1 MSIRIEL
8 SRSVLLP
15 DELKVARYAR
25 APELGPQIL
34 FFTGGSAL
42 KETSRTLK
50 RYTHNS
56 IHVMTPFDSGGSSA
70 ELRRTMQM
78 LSVGDLRNRIMA
90 LADESSLG
98 NPHIRRLFST
108 RLSAEAS
115 QQSLVERLEAMVRGD
130 EPLVRDVP
138 TPMRRLIRTFLRV
151 FLDRMPDDFDLRKAS
166 VGNLILGG
174 GYHQYDGDMDSV
186 VFLFSQLVEARGTVL
201 PVVDA
206 DLHLMATLEDG
217 CRVAGQ
223 HNFTGKETAPLTS
236 PIQSLSLIDELD
248 TQNPAEIESHPKVRK
263 LIETADLIVFPMG
276 SFYSSILCQLLP
288 GGIGQSIVEARCPK
302 VFVPNMGCDP
312 EVIDHPT
319 SRLVEQLLRTVKNDA
334 PHAVTDDILNLVLV
348 DLKEGRYQNPIGLDR
363 IRELGVD
370 VADVSLTNGEGWIC
384 PQKLSALLLSMV

>member
-1 MSIRIEL
+1 MSMRIEL

-25 APELGPQIL
+25 APELGPKIL

-70 ELRRTMQM
+70 ELRRTMNM

-108 RLSAEAS
+108 RLPADAS
-115 QQSLVERLEAMVRGD
+115 QESLVERLEAMVRGD
-130 EPLVRDVP
+130 EPLVRDIP
-138 TPMRRLIRTFLRV
+138 SPMRRLIRTFLRV
-151 FLDRMPDDFDLRKAS
+151 FLEQRPADFDLRKAS
-166 VGNLILGG
+166 VGNLILAG

-186 VFLFSQLVEARGTVL
+186 VFLFSQIVEARGVVL

-206 DLHLMATLEDG
+206 DLHLCATLADG
-217 CRVAGQ
+217 RQIVGQ
-223 HNFTGKETAPLTS
+223 HNFTGKERAPLTS
-236 PIQSLSLIDELD
+236 PIQSLSLIDGL
-248 TQNPAEIESHPKVRK
+248 ESKKPTSIASHSKVRK

-276 SFYSSILCQLLP
+276 SFYSSLLCQLLP
-288 GGIGQSIVEARCPK
+288 EGIGRSIVSARCPK
-302 VFVPNMGCDP
+302 VFVPSMGRDP
-312 EVIDHPT
+312 EVIESSM
-319 SRLVEQLLRTVKNDA
+319 SRLVEQLLSAIQADA
-334 PHAVTDDILNLVLV
+334 PDAAVEDMLNVVLI
-348 DLKEGRYQNPIGLDR
+348 DSKDGSYDMNLGKERTH
-363 IRELGVD
+363 ELGVD
-370 VADVSLTNGEGWIC
+370 IADVALVGEDGWIC
-384 PQKLSALLLSMV
+384 PDKLSAILLSMV

>member
-1 MSIRIEL
+1 MTVRIEL

-15 DELKVARYAR
+15 DELKIARYGR
-25 APELGPQIL
+25 APELGPKIL

-42 KETSRTLK
+42 KETSRILK

-70 ELRRTMQM
+70 ELRRTMHM

-90 LADESSLG
+90 LAEESSLG
-98 NPHIRRLFST
+98 NPDIRRLFST
-108 RLSAEAS
+108 RFPSDAS
-115 QQSLVERLEAMVRGD
+115 QESLVERLEAMVRGD

-151 FLDRMPDDFDLRKAS
+151 FLDHMPRDFDLRKAS

-186 VFLFSQLVEARGTVL
+186 VFLFSQLVEARGVVL

-217 CRVAGQ
+217 SQVAGQ

-236 PIQSLSLIDELD
+236 PIKTLSLIDGLASQES
-248 TQNPAEIESHPKVRK
+248 TTIESHPKVRE
-263 LIETADLIVFPMG
+263 LIESADLIVFPIG
-276 SFYSSILCQLLP
+276 SFYSSVLCQLLP
-288 GGIGQSIVEARCPK
+288 GGIGASIAKARCPK
-302 VFVPNMGCDP
+302 VYVPNMGHDP
-312 EVIDHPT
+312 EVVGSPPHRLASQLIEAIALDAGT
-319 SRLVEQLLRTVKNDA
+319 SAVEEC
-334 PHAVTDDILNLVLV
+334 LNVVLV
-348 DLKEGRYQNPIGLDR
+348 DTHKGRYQQDVDR
-363 IRELGVD
+363 AAIEALGVK
-370 VADVSLTNGEGWIC
+370 VADVSMASEEGFIEAE
-384 PQKLSALLLSMV
+384 KLSALLLSMV